1 MEEISSM
8 NNDMAIMTGLAI
20 DSSHQQDINV
30 SHTAKNFFVENLNEK
45 SGMNEVTDSTEVN
58 SQEDTLDSVKNAV
71 IELFQRVDYMQVNNK
86 KNVVLLLIEAGKM
99 LNTIEKKLRNKTAYR
114 QWIRSFVTTEHNI
127 RKMQHAKQ
135 LARMGEVS
143 VRYAGMGKN
152 RLLEINRV
160 QKETEIPFE
169 VLIQKMDLDT
179 TIDND
184 ERSFNMCIDAL
195 ITQHRFE
202 KKDMNFVTF
211 EDAKKIVIKNRK
223 VLNVNQTEE
232 VRKLLD
238 PFQNKKEKFKEI
250 LENDID
256 QITGIKNPA
265 TQIGP
270 ENNDLVLSKFLI
282 YLKEIDIDNKEIRK
296 EIKSSQTYGIILQIK
311 DYLTEFVRKVDTR
324 EEAKTS

>member
-1 MEEISSM
+1 
-8 NNDMAIMTGLAI
+8 
-20 DSSHQQDINV
+20 
-30 SHTAKNFFVENLNEK
+30 
-45 SGMNEVTDSTEVN
+45 
-58 SQEDTLDSVKNAV
+58 
-71 IELFQRVDYMQVNNK
+71 
-86 KNVVLLLIEAGKM
+86 M
-99 LNTIEKKLRNKTAYR
+99 LNNIEKKLRNKTAYR
-114 QWIRSFVTTEHNI
+114 QWIRGFVNTEHNI

-135 LARMGEVS
+135 LARMGEIS
-143 VRYAGMGKN
+143 IKFAGMGKN

-160 QKETEIPFE
+160 QRETEIPFE
-169 VLIQKMDLDT
+169 VLIQKMDQNT
-179 TIDND
+179 TIEND

-238 PFQNKKEKFKEI
+238 PFQNKENKFKEI

-282 YLKEIDIDNKEIRK
+282 YLKEIDVDNQEMIK
-296 EIKSSQTYGIILQIK
+296 EIKNSQTYGIMIQIK
-311 DYLTEFVRKVDTR
+311 DYLTEFVKKVDTKA
-324 EEAKTS
+324 EEVKTS